1 MNVKMT
7 KNELE
12 TVSTVLR
19 HFDDVTDFTIV
30 RGPTTTGSQTLELV
44 FETTVKGMRGL
55 FKLDL
60 TDAK

>member
-7 KNELE
+7 KAELE
-12 TVSTVLR
+12 TVSGVLKN
-19 HFDDVTDFTIV
+19 FDDVNDFTIV
-30 RGPTTTGSQTLELV
+30 RGPLTGGGQSLELV

-60 TDAK
+60 TQAP